1 MQVTL
6 CQQTP
11 PILNPEGHWSCQ
23 AGLISIQSVGD
34 VSRVLSATLRLD
46 ATKFNGFALTVQDR
60 TLLLTVKLAESVAN
74 SMTSTQHYCDLS
86 DTLQ

>member
-46 ATKFNGFALTVQDR
+46 ATKFNGFAPDSPGQ
-60 TLLLTVKLAESVAN
+60 N
-74 SMTSTQHYCDLS
+74 SAADS
-86 DTLQ
+86 